1 MKPYP
6 TVQEMAD
13 VWASPKRFEKA
24 FSEEDRLRVYDY
36 LNQPGW
42 ETGWKSNSKRD
53 AYTFLHKHFAGW
65 RKHDD
70 GKPEVYD
77 CQDELQKNSP
87 LIYDAW
93 LTVREK
99 IFAGH
104 KLVRCYANAMCYGMD
119 GTVHTD
125 ASEPGNYTAVY
136 YPHER
141 WSPNWGGETM
151 FYNQRKTASWAAS
164 ILDLIHAWC
173 STAAFRTAP
182 MASRAATPGCGSHYV
197 QDGETRCRCTVQP
210 A

>member
-1 MKPYP
+1 
-6 TVQEMAD
+6 
-13 VWASPKRFEKA
+13 
-24 FSEEDRLRVYDY
+24 VYEY

-65 RKHDD
+65 RKHGD

-77 CQDELQKNSP
+77 CQDELQTNSP
-87 LIYDAW
+87 LIYEAW

-104 KLVRCYANAMCYGMD
+104 KLVRCYANGMCYGMD

-125 ASEPGNYTAVY
+125 AHAPGNYTAVY

-141 WSPNWGGETM
+141 WSPNWGGETI
-151 FYNQRKTASWAAS
+151 FYNQE
-164 ILDLIHAWC
+164 
-173 STAAFRTAP
+173 
-182 MASRAATPGCGSHYV
+182 
-197 QDGETRCRCTVQP
+197 ETRILACFSPRPNSIAVFDGRIPHRANGVTRSYAGMRITLMFKTEKPDGTVTV
-210 A
+210 